1 MRKNNLAYICS
12 PYRGNIIEQFR
23 NIRYARY
30 ITKIALDLGYTPI
43 TTHLYLTQ
51 VLDDKVPMQR
61 RRGLRAGQDILNT
74 CGTIIIGARYGVS
87 EGMTA
92 EIKAAKGKYTVGGA
106 I

>member
-61 RRGLRAGQDILNT
+61 RRGLRAGNR
-74 CGTIIIGARYGVS
+74 GH
-87 EGMTA
+87 
-92 EIKAAKGKYTVGGA
+92 EIKNHFKGRMYKNQRGA
-106 I
+106 GTHRQTY